1 MSLWVCEKMKE
12 VKINPSKLKKVIK
25 SMNREIINNNSY
37 TMGCLINHQ
46 KQIDELTKQ
55 VNHLRINQVVRP
67 DKKIKKPKVIK

>member
-1 MSLWVCEKMKE
+1 MKE

-46 KQIDELTKQ
+46 KQLDELTKQ
-55 VNHLRINQVVRP
+55 VNHLRINQVVKP
-67 DKKIKKPKVIK
+67 DKKIKIPKVIK

>member
-1 MSLWVCEKMKE
+1 
-12 VKINPSKLKKVIK
+12 
-25 SMNREIINNNSY
+25 MNREIIINNSY

>member
-1 MSLWVCEKMKE
+1 MKE
-12 VKINPSKLKKVIK
+12 EKLIKVLKQLTTLVNLQDKKNGNIDL
-25 SMNREIINNNSY
+25 RLNN
-37 TMGCLINHQ
+37 LQ

>member
-1 MSLWVCEKMKE
+1 MKE

-46 KQIDELTKQ
+46 KQLDELTKQ
-55 VNHLRINQVVRP
+55 VNHLRINQEVIHIR
-67 DKKIKKPKVIK
+67 KGKIPKVII